1 MRASNIDCLL
11 HANNNVVCLYC
22 SAQVKLDVYSAK
34 DIRGC
39 LEGKRKPSCLNL
51 LA

>member
-22 SAQVKLDVYSAK
+22 SAQVKLYMYSAK
-34 DIRGC
+34 DIWGS
-39 LEGKRKPSCLNL
+39 LEDKLKPSYL
-51 LA
+51 